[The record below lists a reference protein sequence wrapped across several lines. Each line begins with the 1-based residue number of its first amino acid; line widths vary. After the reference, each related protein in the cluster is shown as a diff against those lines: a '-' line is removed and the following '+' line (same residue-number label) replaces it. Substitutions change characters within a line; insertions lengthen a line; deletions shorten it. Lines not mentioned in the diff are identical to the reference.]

1 MKYCGIL
8 SDFLGNI
15 AEFAKFFAVFWCSEP
30 PMSPSISYRGCCHQ
44 ETKSFRLNVWKVA
57 RRKNC
62 KSDLGDEELK
72 ILPCLIFQ
80 LTVKLKLQMMHETNQ
95 RNQKQ
100 QKGK

>member
-1 MKYCGIL
+1 MVF

-44 ETKSFRLNVWKVA
+44 ETLKKSFRLNVWKVA
-57 RRKNC
+57 RRKNW

-72 ILPCLIFQ
+72 ILPCLIF
-80 LTVKLKLQMMHETNQ
+80 
-95 RNQKQ
+95 
-100 QKGK
+100 